1 MKTLNRRICLGL
13 ILLNLAIFSGV
24 RSYGFA
30 ALDDSLYVTN
40 NHNIAGGLTLESIRW
55 AFTTDRAGYWVPL
68 MWLSHILDIQ
78 FFGMNAGAHHIVN
91 VLFHITNTLLLFG
104 LLQRLTGG
112 LWQSAVV
119 AALFAVHPLRVES
132 VAWIAERKD
141 VLSTLFWILT
151 VWAYATYVRRG
162 STRRYL
168 LVLLCFAAALMAK
181 PSVVTLPAVLLL
193 LDYWPLSRANRWR
206 RLVWEKVPMIA
217 MAALSSVFTL
227 AFHGAR
233 QGLSDLAAL
242 PFTTRLANAAVS
254 YVAYLRDTLWPA
266 GLAPFY
272 PYEPLPAWQVG
283 GSLLVLAGLSAF
295 ALSKVRSHPYL
306 IVGWL
311 WFIGTLV
318 PTIGLVQAGLQSR
331 ADRFTYVPLVGLF
344 IAAAWGI
351 PALMDRWLGP
361 WQHRRAALCTAAVI
375 SIFALTVAARAQA
388 AYWRDSLTLWQHAL
402 ETTKGNY
409 IAHDIVGLSLAEG
422 GRLNEAVDH
431 HRQALAL
438 APGFHQARNNLGT
451 ALAREGRLEE
461 AIQEFRAAVASGR
474 ATAAM
479 HRNLGLALAM
489 TGNNDDAMA
498 QFNEALRI
506 EPADVASHTNLGDV
520 FFREG
525 NLEEAIV
532 RYREALRIQ
541 PRFALAHNNLATAL
555 ASLNRPDEAIVHY
568 EEALRLQPGLA
579 EAHNGMG
586 DILAIRGDYD
596 RALFHFS
603 EALRIRPDFANARAN
618 LENVLA
624 AQRL

>member
-13 ILLNLAIFSGV
+13 ILLNLAIFAGV
-24 RSYGFA
+24 RNYGFA
-30 ALDDSLYVTN
+30 ALDDSLYVTDN
-40 NHNIAGGLTLESIRW
+40 YNVAGGLSLESIRW

-68 MWLSHILDIQ
+68 MWLSHILDVQ
-78 FFGMNAGAHHIVN
+78 VFGMNAGAHHVVN
-91 VLFHITNTLLLFG
+91 VLFHISNTLLLFG
-104 LLQRLTGG
+104 LLRRLTGG

-132 VAWIAERKD
+132 VAWVAERKD

-151 VWAYATYVRRG
+151 VWAYTTYVRQG
-162 STRRYL
+162 SSRRYL
-168 LVLLCFAAALMAK
+168 LVLLCFAAALMSK

-193 LDYWPLSRANRWR
+193 LDYWPLGRANPWL
-206 RLVWEKVPMIA
+206 RLAWEKVPMIV
-217 MAALSSVFTL
+217 MAAVSSAFTV
-227 AFHGAR
+227 AFHAAR
-233 QGLSDLAAL
+233 QGLSDLGAL

-254 YVAYLRDTLWPA
+254 YVAYMWDTLWPV

-272 PYEPLPAWQVG
+272 PYAPLPAWQVG
-283 GSLLVLAGLSAF
+283 GSFLVLAGLSAF
-295 ALSKVRSHPYL
+295 ALAKARSHPYL

-318 PTIGLVQAGLQSR
+318 PTIGFVQAGLQSR

-351 PALMDRWLGP
+351 PALMDRCLGP
-361 WQHRRAALCTAAVI
+361 WRYRRAALCTAAVI
-375 SIFALTVAARAQA
+375 SIFALTIAARAQA
-388 AYWRDSLTLWQHAL
+388 AYWQDSLTLWQHAL
-402 ETTKGNY
+402 DTTKRNF
-409 IAHDIVGLSLAEG
+409 IAHNIVGLALAER
-422 GRLNEAVDH
+422 GRLNEAVEH
-431 HRQALAL
+431 YRQALAI

-451 ALAREGRLEE
+451 ALARDGRIAD
-461 AIQEFRAAVASGR
+461 AIPEFRAAIASGR
-474 ATAAM
+474 ANAEM

-489 TGNNDDAMA
+489 TGNGDDAMA

-506 EPADVASHTNLGDV
+506 EPDDVASHTNLGDV

-525 NLEEAIV
+525 KLEEAIV

-568 EEALRLQPGLA
+568 EAAIRLQPGLA

-603 EALRIRPDFANARAN
+603 EALRIRPDFASARAN

-624 AQRL
+624 VQRL